1 MKSIKKNLNNFEI
14 IDIYL
19 YGWIILEIVKV
30 NNDNEKRL
38 LEFIENLTLIKDVD
52 INIVRNASFVLD
64 EDEIIGVLSFEV
76 FSKIGLIRYFIFKR
90 AVEEK
95 VVFDLLD
102 SVVET
107 AKKSGILFLTT
118 IVTKENIAYLFK
130 ELGFS
135 EIDSSNVYIDETS
148 LLETK
153 YKGSHVLN
161 YKI

>member
-14 IDIYL
+14 LDIYL

-118 IVTKENIAYLFK
+118 IVTKENIAHLFK

-135 EIDSSNVYIDETS
+135 EIDSSNVYIDETN